1 MLQQLWDNQERNTKQ
16 QFWDVGRTKLT
27 PHTHTHTQI
36 RLESSLPPSAGGG
49 EQSSKTSCKYF
60 ELSGLTTRA
69 TKPSRISPCTF
80 KWSFVPELRKMRIRK
95 HYSQLKNNGK
105 GVGEIIHEKD
115 DNKLNFSS

>member
-1 MLQQLWDNQERNTKQ
+1 MLQQLWDNLERNMLK
-16 QFWDVGRTKLT
+16 QFWNIWRTKLT
-27 PHTHTHTQI
+27 THTHTQII

-80 KWSFVPELRKMRIRK
+80 KWSFVPELRKMHIRLN
-95 HYSQLKNNGK
+95 YSQL
-105 GVGEIIHEKD
+105 
-115 DNKLNFSS
+115 